1 VSQWIFYNLRICKIF
16 LQILERCIFW
26 SDTWICSLRL
36 FLMGVFCL
44 KIEAKMYAKQA
55 QSFLKC
61 SRIKFIQIWQTL
73 QQSLLLENLVLL
85 LNIGKTYLHEDKCY
99 SIQEIFRRVLV
110 VFLQSWMFLQ
120 PCEVFANFCANY
132 FAKWTSVA
140 KNFYR
145 NLACFAFLAFYIHIF
160 FL

>member
-1 VSQWIFYNLRICKIF
+1 MQNIFANTRQVHILRWHMDLFSQA
-16 LQILERCIFW
+16 
-26 SDTWICSLRL
+26 L
-36 FLMGVFCL
+36 FGWDYFA
-44 KIEAKMYAKQA
+44 KIEAKLFAKQA
-55 QSFLKC
+55 QNSLKC

-85 LNIGKTYLHEDKCY
+85 LNIGKTYLHEEKCY

-140 KNFYR
+140 KNFIGIW
-145 NLACFAFLAFYIHIF
+145 LALHF
-160 FL
+160 

>member
-1 VSQWIFYNLRICKIF
+1 MF
-16 LQILERCIFW
+16 
-26 SDTWICSLRL
+26 
-36 FLMGVFCL
+36 
-44 KIEAKMYAKQA
+44 AKQA

-61 SRIKFIQIWQTL
+61 SRIKFIQFWQTL

-140 KNFYR
+140 KKFLQQKFLCKIICTKFANTSQDCKNIQDCRKNHQNPPR
-145 NLACFAFLAFYIHIF
+145 NLLDRIAFSSCNYVLPINQQKNWIF
-160 FL
+160 QQ